1 MLCVRRLI
9 VMDWPET
16 SVTDAALAAHCTQ
29 PRTVLAPQLAV
40 GITRI
45 AYAAHLLLHG
55 LAVKEK
61 PAQICAGW
69 MLPMSLRYS
78 PGPFQGWGICRKGRV

>member
-1 MLCVRRLI
+1 MLCIRRLI

-40 GITRI
+40 GIARI
-45 AYAAHLLLHG
+45 AHAAHLLLMGKSPHTSVQTG
-55 LAVKEK
+55 
-61 PAQICAGW
+61 C
-69 MLPMSLRYS
+69 SLRLS
-78 PGPFQGWGICRKGRV
+78 GTPRGFFQGRGICRRGRV